1 MKRDS
6 APQVLDHFVE
16 GKKAWVRAD
25 LKQEDWLFSMSP
37 ECLAEV
43 HAAAAQ
49 LQTKPTPA
57 EQLDP
62 SQFKM
67 AACRKL
73 MARVADALDNGARF
87 AIVDRLPLDEFGE
100 DTGKG
105 VYWLLSSMIARPVE
119 QKLTGVRTYDVCDTG
134 QKAAAGS
141 GVRPD
146 KTNMEQYF
154 HNDNSYNTTPPE
166 YVGLLCVRP
175 ARTGGISHVI
185 NFYTVHNELLRTH
198 PEVLPRLYR
207 PFWFDRQKEYLPGE
221 PEVIFEPMFS
231 FDGDSR
237 LRARLGLFQIGSGYT
252 LQNEPMDAEAKA
264 AIAALKEV
272 FAKSALTFDFV
283 LERGQMQFANNR
295 ELCHRR
301 TGFED
306 FDDPAKK
313 RLLVRL
319 WLRNK
324 GGLRYQG

>member
-1 MKRDS
+1 MKRDD
-6 APQVLDHFVE
+6 APQVLDHVVE

-25 LKQEDWLFSMSP
+25 LKEEDWLFGLPP

-43 HAAAAQ
+43 RAAAAQ
-49 LQTKPTPA
+49 LRA
-57 EQLDP
+57 DP
-62 SQFKM
+62 MPPERLESSQFKLDE
-67 AACRKL
+67 CREL
-73 MARVADALDNGARF
+73 MARVGVALDEGARF

-100 DTGKG
+100 DIGKG

-119 QKLTGVRTYDVCDTG
+119 QKLTGIRTYDVHDTG
-134 QKAAAGS
+134 KKAAAGS

-146 KTNMEQYF
+146 MTNMEQYF
-154 HNDNSYNTTPPE
+154 HNDNSYNTSPPE
-166 YVGLLCVRP
+166 YVALLCVRA

-207 PFWFDRQKEYLPGE
+207 RFWYDRQKEYRPGE
-221 PEVIFEPMFS
+221 KEVIFEPMFS
-231 FDGDSR
+231 YDGR
-237 LRARLGLFQIGSGYT
+237 LRARLGLFQIQSGYT
-252 LQNEPMDAEAKA
+252 LMNEPMDDEAKA
-264 AIAALKEV
+264 AIAALKDV

-306 FDDPAKK
+306 FEEPAQK
-313 RLLVRL
+313 RLLVRM
-319 WLRNK
+319 WLRNA
-324 GGLRYQG
+324 GEQRYQG